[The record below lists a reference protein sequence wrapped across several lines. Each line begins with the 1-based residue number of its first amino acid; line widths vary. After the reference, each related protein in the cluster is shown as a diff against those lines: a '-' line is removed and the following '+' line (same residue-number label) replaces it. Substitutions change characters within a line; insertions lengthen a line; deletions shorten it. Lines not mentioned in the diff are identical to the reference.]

1 MTSGCDNIGSGN
13 PCIVG
18 VIACLILYLSVS
30 GTYFV
35 GVLIY
40 LSVLDT
46 IESGYM
52 FLTSVC
58 FVLLVFLTY

>member
-13 PCIVG
+13 PCFVG
-18 VIACLILYLSVS
+18 VIVCSILDLSVS

-35 GVLIY
+35 GVAVCLISH

-46 IESGYM
+46 IDQDIY
-52 FLTSVC
+52 
-58 FVLLVFLTY
+58 